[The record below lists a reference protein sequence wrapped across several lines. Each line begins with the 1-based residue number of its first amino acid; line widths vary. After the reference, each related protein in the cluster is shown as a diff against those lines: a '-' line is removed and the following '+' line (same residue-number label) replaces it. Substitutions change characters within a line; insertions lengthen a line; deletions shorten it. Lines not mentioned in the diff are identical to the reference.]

1 MGDLKNVTYSEVYI
15 TGLYRIKEQNAGH
28 ISYRAL
34 FVKAPDLSHG
44 MNPIHCTKKITC

>member
-34 FVKAPDLSHG
+34 FVKAPDLSQG